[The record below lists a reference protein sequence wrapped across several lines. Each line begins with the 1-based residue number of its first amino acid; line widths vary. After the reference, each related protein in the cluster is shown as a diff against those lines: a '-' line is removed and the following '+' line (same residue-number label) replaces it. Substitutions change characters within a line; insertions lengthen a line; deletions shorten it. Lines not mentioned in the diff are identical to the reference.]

1 MGVAAGMGSPV
12 QSGDAKTCSSRTSQG
27 SSSLYRFAGRM
38 RHAVGGSLQAL
49 NTNTTA
55 PTTAPSMRGD
65 ERCRR
70 DDGGR
75 LQGKKDTFL
84 QREYRANAVAWKFH
98 PRKTGLLL

>member
-49 NTNTTA
+49 NRQHQHDRA
-55 PTTAPSMRGD
+55 HDSAEHAVI
-65 ERCRR
+65 ERCR
-70 DDGGR
+70 
-75 LQGKKDTFL
+75 Q
-84 QREYRANAVAWKFH
+84 EVAGNERHF
-98 PRKTGLLL
+98 PATGIKS

>member
-27 SSSLYRFAGRM
+27 SSSLYGFAGRM

-65 ERCRR
+65 GEVP
-70 DDGGR
+70 GER
-75 LQGKKDTFL
+75 LQGKRDTFL
-84 QREYRANAVAWKFH
+84 QRE
-98 PRKTGLLL
+98 